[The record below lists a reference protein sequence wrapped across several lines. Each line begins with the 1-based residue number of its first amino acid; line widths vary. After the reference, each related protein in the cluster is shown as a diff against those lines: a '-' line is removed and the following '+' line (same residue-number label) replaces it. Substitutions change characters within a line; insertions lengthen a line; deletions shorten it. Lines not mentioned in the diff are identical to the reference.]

1 VTIDTVV
8 SPNVLISAPTDDFIS
23 ASELNFGITWSA
35 RVERSASG
43 VPSIVKVKW
52 GDTAERTL
60 NVNEQTDAWVTFYSA
75 ADLAN
80 EVNKVSAFTVTT
92 TDWAGNVSSV
102 TRAMTIDTIVP
113 STPVVTGMSNDFGTF
128 GDFGTDRERVFIT
141 GTAEPNTTIRMTLGG
156 KPYDAVVDSLG
167 LWVSPE
173 INLKN
178 VNRNTTALEMTFAAV
193 DAAGNVSPSTS
204 PKTSVS
210 RVGLVAPQFNLGT
223 MNVSKGLTISGA
235 RSEDRMTGFT
245 TGDIN
250 GDGIND
256 LILSSASATVAPGV
270 VSGAVTVL
278 YGKTSWAGVADV
290 DLLNM
295 GVNNG
300 WVLQGADLNGGL
312 GSGVGFIG
320 DLNGDNY
327 GELIAGASGASN
339 GSINQA
345 GAAYII
351 WGSNNPLG
359 VSGGSNRMVLN
370 TNAVT
375 PSQGFV
381 FRGLTAVEQLGN
393 ATLGISTKFEKDSAT
408 TTKNLNSDF
417 NGDGLADFFIAASA
431 FDRVASGTTQTA
443 AADVGAVIVVFG
455 RSDRAYGTINSSTNQ
470 REMTIND
477 LTADKGFIIRGAAEF
492 DNAGSSIASAGDV
505 NGDGM
510 TDLLIG
516 APNVNRDG
524 FITAGAAYVIYG
536 KKTPTGGTSWS
547 GLTDDPTMAGRKIL
561 DLATL
566 KSSDGFIIQGESE
579 AGSPPR
585 TGSALG
591 NSVEGLGDINGDGY
605 ADIGIGASAASPDNN
620 GKAYVIFGSASG
632 QGAKDANDRQVLDVA
647 TMLPSQG
654 FILQGSAG
662 WLGTSVGAAG
672 DVNRDGLADFIVSAP
687 YLTNAGRTS
696 TGVSY
701 VIYGKE
707 KGVAFSNIVGTGAQS
722 TQSILSLATNIFGPA
737 DGYSISGRSDG
748 EQLGNPNGDSSIIAP
763 GDLNNDGWDDLFIN
777 SFQGDSQ
784 ARTNNGQALF
794 LYSNAINSAGGL
806 GNYSSTSGQ
815 TINGSDG
822 RDDLY
827 GAGSGAVVR
836 GFAGND
842 LIYLDPGLGFALL
855 DGGTGIDTLRMVNGA
870 TMNFDLSKIP
880 AGRIR
885 DIEVIDLVVFSGSNS
900 NTLTVTQQSLIDLS
914 STTDILKVLG
924 NSADTV
930 KAAGFTVGSF
940 KFENGILFSTY
951 KNGAAE
957 LWVQEGV
964 VVDITT
970 PPPPAAVVPQAFSW
984 AEHAVL
990 AA

>member
-1 VTIDTVV
+1 
-8 SPNVLISAPTDDFIS
+8 
-23 ASELNFGITWSA
+23 
-35 RVERSASG
+35 
-43 VPSIVKVKW
+43 
-52 GDTAERTL
+52 
-60 NVNEQTDAWVTFYSA
+60 
-75 ADLAN
+75 
-80 EVNKVSAFTVTT
+80 
-92 TDWAGNVSSV
+92 
-102 TRAMTIDTIVP
+102 
-113 STPVVTGMSNDFGTF
+113 
-128 GDFGTDRERVFIT
+128 
-141 GTAEPNTTIRMTLGG
+141 
-156 KPYDAVVDSLG
+156 
-167 LWVSPE
+167 
-173 INLKN
+173 
-178 VNRNTTALEMTFAAV
+178 
-193 DAAGNVSPSTS
+193 
-204 PKTSVS
+204 
-210 RVGLVAPQFNLGT
+210 
-223 MNVSKGLTISGA
+223 
-235 RSEDRMTGFT
+235 
-245 TGDIN
+245 
-250 GDGIND
+250 
-256 LILSSASATVAPGV
+256 
-270 VSGAVTVL
+270 
-278 YGKTSWAGVADV
+278 
-290 DLLNM
+290 
-295 GVNNG
+295 
-300 WVLQGADLNGGL
+300 
-312 GSGVGFIG
+312 
-320 DLNGDNY
+320 
-327 GELIAGASGASN
+327 
-339 GSINQA
+339 
-345 GAAYII
+345 
-351 WGSNNPLG
+351 
-359 VSGGSNRMVLN
+359 
-370 TNAVT
+370 
-375 PSQGFV
+375 
-381 FRGLTAVEQLGN
+381 
-393 ATLGISTKFEKDSAT
+393 
-408 TTKNLNSDF
+408 
-417 NGDGLADFFIAASA
+417 
-431 FDRVASGTTQTA
+431 
-443 AADVGAVIVVFG
+443 
-455 RSDRAYGTINSSTNQ
+455 
-470 REMTIND
+470 
-477 LTADKGFIIRGAAEF
+477 
-492 DNAGSSIASAGDV
+492 
-505 NGDGM
+505 
-510 TDLLIG
+510 
-516 APNVNRDG
+516 
-524 FITAGAAYVIYG
+524 
-536 KKTPTGGTSWS
+536 
-547 GLTDDPTMAGRKIL
+547 
-561 DLATL
+561 
-566 KSSDGFIIQGESE
+566 
-579 AGSPPR
+579 
-585 TGSALG
+585 
-591 NSVEGLGDINGDGY
+591 
-605 ADIGIGASAASPDNN
+605 
-620 GKAYVIFGSASG
+620 
-632 QGAKDANDRQVLDVA
+632 LDVA